1 MRYKE
6 NATEI
11 KEFHF
16 FFLLSFILGLFVAL
30 DAGDVMFLSLKS
42 NLDE

>member
-6 NATEI
+6 NM
-11 KEFHF
+11 KQKQKGSNF
-16 FFLLSFILGLFVAL
+16 FLSFILGLYVAL
-30 DAGDVMFLSLKS
+30 DAGDVMFLLLKS